1 VGVGAIVLIEADS
14 GVRVDRPFRS
24 CPGDTSASQTFT
36 EEPLAFVD
44 LFGRSLLE
52 RTVEHFTGAGVE
64 VTSVIAHTDVFSE
77 IAVQHRL
84 DNFNIQAADEV
95 WFQVARVL
103 QKYSE
108 NGIHYAFIAKPSAY
122 IEADLV
128 DLLDFHRKAHA
139 AVTRASDS
147 MGPLD
152 LWIVDCDA
160 MWQSGKFAGIATSEL
175 SVFPS
180 SYFVGEYVKRI
191 THPRD
196 FRQLVLDSFLAR
208 CRMHPAGKEVRPG
221 VWAEEGAQ
229 VHRGARIVAPAYL
242 GSGSIIQ
249 ENALITR
256 FSNIESSSYIDYG
269 TAIEDATVLPNTY
282 VGISLDVRHAVV
294 HGNKLLNLKHDVIIE
309 TSDASLF
316 QSNSPAGMEVKE
328 KSTAMGLPDGA
339 GAKDWRDEQRQNCF
353 AKSISSVNPTTEFES

>member
-1 VGVGAIVLIEADS
+1 V
-14 GVRVDRPFRS
+14 
-24 CPGDTSASQTFT
+24 SAPQIFT
-36 EEPLAFVD
+36 GEPLAFVD

-52 RTVEHFTGAGVE
+52 RTVARFAGAGAE
-64 VTSVIAHTDVFSE
+64 VTSVLAHKDVFPE
-77 IAVQHRL
+77 IALQHRL
-84 DNFNIQAADEV
+84 ENLNLQAAEEV
-95 WFQVARVL
+95 WFQVARTL

-128 DLLDFHRKAHA
+128 DLLDFHRKAHT
-139 AVTRASDS
+139 AVTRAADS
-147 MGPLD
+147 AGPLD
-152 LWIVDCDA
+152 LWVVDCHVK
-160 MWQSGKFAGIATSEL
+160 WQSGNFAAGIAASEL
-175 SVFPS
+175 AVFPS
-180 SYFVGEYVKRI
+180 SYFVSEYVKRI

-196 FRQLVLDSFLAR
+196 FRQLVLDAFLAR
-208 CRMHPAGKEVRPG
+208 CRMHPAGKEIRPG

-242 GSGSIIQ
+242 GCGSIIQ
-249 ENALITR
+249 ENTLITR

-309 TSDASLF
+309 TADASLF
-316 QSNSPAGMEVKE
+316 QSNSPEGMEVKE
-328 KSTAMGLPDGA
+328 KSTVMGLPDGTQ
-339 GAKDWRDEQRQNCF
+339 KDRRETERQKCF
-353 AKSISSVNPTTEFES
+353 AKGISSVNPTTEFES